1 MEAADCTIKIRTCW
15 WRRLDHCLG
24 MHRRSLSDNPRSSV
38 CETCSGKTVVEF
50 PNCRACRHELRIEW
64 AGASRKGPAGSE
76 KVEIWSSS
84 NSWRRPTKIARNAII
99 VGIGFPVLGEVIVFG
114 TNAVRPNPPE
124 QVLALLALAV
134 AAIGLFI
141 QPAVQVSADRPPA
154 QYEIGRLLWWKGP
167 QVSGKV
173 SARSP
178 QMQIGRLLWWKGPQ
192 VSGKVSARS
201 PQMQTEEWESWI
213 AELLPLLVKA
223 DLMLFDDA
231 VALLRAVRAHK
242 VCPETLRTGLRILNA
257 RYFGGIAPE
266 NCATGPSSA
275 GTGCK

>member
-1 MEAADCTIKIRTCW
+1 MESAYCRIKIETCW

-24 MHRRSLSDNPRSSV
+24 IHRRSLRDAPRSSV
-38 CETCSGKTVVEF
+38 CETCSGETVVEF
-50 PNCRACRHELRIEW
+50 PSCRACRHKLRIEW
-64 AGASRKGPAGSE
+64 AGASRKGPFGSE
-76 KVEIWSSS
+76 KVGIWSAS
-84 NSWRRPTKIARNAII
+84 NSWRRPTAIARNAII
-99 VGIGFPVLGEVIVFG
+99 VGIGLIVLGEGIVFG
-114 TNAVRPNPPE
+114 TNAVRPNLPE
-124 QVLALLALAV
+124 QFLALLALAV
-134 AAIGLFI
+134 AATSLFI

-154 QYEIGRLLWWKGP
+154 QYEIGRLLWWEGP
-167 QVSGKV
+167 QVSGK
-173 SARSP
+173 
-178 QMQIGRLLWWKGPQ
+178 K
-192 VSGKVSARS
+192 SARS

-266 NCATGPSSA
+266 NYANGSDCAGSGRKRCPWL
-275 GTGCK
+275 TGC

>member
-1 MEAADCTIKIRTCW
+1 MESAYCRIKIETCW

-24 MHRRSLSDNPRSSV
+24 IHRRSLRDAPRSSV
-38 CETCSGKTVVEF
+38 CETCSGETVVEF
-50 PNCRACRHELRIEW
+50 PSCRACRHKLRIEW
-64 AGASRKGPAGSE
+64 AGASRKGPFGSE
-76 KVEIWSSS
+76 KVGIWSAS
-84 NSWRRPTKIARNAII
+84 NSWRRPTAIARNAII
-99 VGIGFPVLGEVIVFG
+99 VGIGLIVLGEGIVFG
-114 TNAVRPNPPE
+114 TNAVRPNLPE
-124 QVLALLALAV
+124 QFLALLALAV
-134 AAIGLFI
+134 AATSLFI

-154 QYEIGRLLWWKGP
+154 QYEIGRLLWWEGP
-167 QVSGKV
+167 QVSGK
-173 SARSP
+173 
-178 QMQIGRLLWWKGPQ
+178 K
-192 VSGKVSARS
+192 SARS